1 MPTQGGMSRE
11 DQILTKY
18 DQIWIKYYKND
29 QIHVE
34 HFQKHHFIEIKTSNA
49 QNLTGFGGDS

>member
-11 DQILTKY
+11 DQIFTKY
-18 DQIWIKYYKND
+18 DQILTKYDKND

-34 HFQKHHFIEIKTSNA
+34 KFQERHFLGIKKT
-49 QNLTGFGGDS
+49 T

>member
-18 DQIWIKYYKND
+18 DQILTKYNKND
-29 QIHVE
+29 QILVE
-34 HFQKHHFIEIKTSNA
+34 NFQERHFLRIKKTML
-49 QNLTGFGGDS
+49 QGVWGGIGV